1 MGFTELIRSLPNV
14 HFKENYDIGQHTG
27 LAVGG
32 KAKYFIA
39 PETVNTVQNA
49 VRIAKEHG
57 VEFKAIGNGTNLLV
71 SDFGFDGLLISS
83 KNLTMKL
90 LDKGDVIALGGVQ
103 LSSFIRFSVGNGF
116 TGMEGLFGIPASIG
130 GAVCQN
136 AGAFGYTVSDYIT
149 EVVAIQNGVLRRFS
163 KSECGFGYR
172 ESAFSSGGS
181 FIVSARFKFPKRKTA
196 AKRQEYYAYRLR
208 RNGVQPSGRSC
219 GSVFKNPKGD
229 YAARLIEGAG
239 MKGFRIGGA
248 FVSDMHANFILTDKG
263 ASAKDVYS
271 VISEIKKRVYEK
283 YGVTLDE
290 EVEFLGVFK

>member
-1 MGFTELIRSLPNV
+1 MGFTELIRALPNV
-14 HFKENYDIGQHTG
+14 HFKENYPMSLHTG

-39 PETVNTVQNA
+39 PETVNTVKNA
-49 VRIAKEHG
+49 VRIAKENG
-57 VEFKAIGNGTNLLV
+57 VPVKAVGNGTNLLV
-71 SDFGFDGLLISS
+71 SDYGFDGLIVSS
-83 KNLTMKL
+83 NNLTYKL
-90 LDKGDVIALGGVQ
+90 LDKGDVIALCGAQ
-103 LSSFIRFSVGNGF
+103 LSSFIRFAAGNGF
-116 TGMEGLFGIPASIG
+116 TGMEGLFGIPATVG

-136 AGAFGYTVSDYIT
+136 AGAFGYTISDYIT
-149 EVVAIQNGVLRRFS
+149 EVTAIEDGELKRYF
-163 KSECGFGYR
+163 KSDCKFGYR
-172 ESAFSSGGS
+172 ESLFSSGDR

-196 AKRQEYYAYRLR
+196 VKRQEYFKYRSIR
-208 RNGVQPSGRSC
+208 AGAQPVGRNC

-239 MKGFRIGGA
+239 LKGFRIGGA

-271 VISEIKKRVYEK
+271 VIAEIKKRVYEK